1 MQHWPQTIS
10 SIKSATIRGRANG
23 SDIYEDR
30 IRDWQLYQEQL
41 PDVLIMENGDIVD
54 GRHRYLAAKRD
65 NRPLN
70 GQVVVM
76 IEGHWVTT
84 GIVVRVL

>member
-1 MQHWPQTIS
+1 MQHWQPAIESIESNTIVG
-10 SIKSATIRGRANG
+10 IAHGDG
-23 SDIYEDR
+23 IYESR
-30 IRDWQLYQEQL
+30 VSHWQAYSGQL
-41 PDVLIMENGDIVD
+41 PDVLIMENGNIVD

-76 IEGHWVTT
+76 IDGHWVAT
-84 GIVVRVL
+84 GVNVRVV